1 VAQDEVSDVWL
12 TEANLDADR
21 RGRRRARR
29 VRDILLTTAVVVGEK
44 GFNNTSL
51 DEIAERL
58 DLAKASIYHYFD
70 SKEALVLT
78 MLTSC
83 HEYVVGRL
91 TEIADGDGDPVE
103 RLGGMI
109 RTQISMTTKEIPELT
124 GLFLHP
130 MSWPDP
136 LDKAVKGFREK
147 HDDIFRKVID
157 DGVRS
162 GHFRLA
168 KPSVSRLCMQGALS
182 FIPDWFNPTAP
193 GDIELVVETLM
204 AMFVIPD
211 GAMPTPRRSRRRSRS

>member
-1 VAQDEVSDVWL
+1 VAKEEVSDVWL
-12 TEANLDADR
+12 TEANLDAGR

-29 VRDILLTTAVVVGEK
+29 VSEILLTTAVVVGEK
-44 GFNNTSL
+44 GFNNASL

-58 DLAKASIYHYFD
+58 DLSKASIYHYFE
-70 SKEALVLT
+70 SKEVLVLT

-91 TEIADGDGDPVE
+91 TEIADGGGDPVE

-109 RTQISMTTKEIPELT
+109 AAQISMTTKEIPEFT

-136 LDKAVKGFREK
+136 LDKAVHNFRET
-147 HDDIFRKVID
+147 HDEVFRKVIEG
-157 DGVRS
+157 GVTT

-168 KPSVSRLCMQGALS
+168 KPSVNRLCLQGALS
-182 FIPDWFNPTAP
+182 FIPDWFRPTSSE
-193 GDIELVVETLM
+193 DIDLVVGTLM
-204 AMFVIPD
+204 AMFVMPD
-211 GAMPTPRRSRRRSRS
+211 ATMPTPRGSRRRPRS